1 MTNTVIAYHFLSSDG
16 TANGGYRPAPVGE
29 WEPEIPDP
37 VLCQRG
43 YHGSV
48 RVLDALKYATGPILQ
63 RCEYRGVVHGD
74 DKLVAVSRRALCR
87 ANATALLR
95 IFAVRCAEEA
105 LSRLAKPDP
114 RSLAACE
121 VASRHALG
129 QATDRELAAAWTAAW
144 AAAWT
149 AAWTAAGDAARAA
162 AGAAA
167 GAAAWD
173 AARDAAGD
181 AAWAAAWDAA
191 RDAAWAAAGAA
202 AWDAQNSWLE
212 SACLDLDWCGVPRE

>member
-1 MTNTVIAYHFLSSDG
+1 MTNTVIAYHFLASDG
-16 TANGGYRPAPVGE
+16 TAHGGYRPAPVGE

-37 VLCQRG
+37 VLCLRG

-48 RVLDALKYATGPILQ
+48 RVLDALTYATGPILQ
-63 RCEYRGVVHGD
+63 RCEYRGVVHGY

-129 QATDRELAAAWTAAW
+129 QATDRELAAAW
-144 AAAWT
+144 AAAG
-149 AAWTAAGDAARAA
+149 AAARAEARDAARAA
-162 AGAAA
+162 AWA
-167 GAAAWD
+167 
-173 AARDAAGD
+173 AARDAAWAAAGD
-181 AAWAAAWDAA
+181 AAWAAAWAAA
-191 RDAAWAAAGAA
+191 RDAARAAAGDA

>member
-129 QATDRELAAAWTAAW
+129 QATDRELAAAWTAA
-144 AAAWT
+144 
-149 AAWTAAGDAARAA
+149 G
-162 AGAAA
+162 
-167 GAAAWD
+167 D
-173 AARDAAGD
+173 AARDAAR
-181 AAWAAAWDAA
+181 AAA

-202 AWDAQNSWLE
+202 AWDAAGDAAWAAAGAAAWYAVGAAARAEAGTAAWAAQNSWLE

>member
-16 TANGGYRPAPVGE
+16 TAYGGYRPAPVGE

-63 RCEYRGVVHGD
+63 RCEYRGVVHGG

-129 QATDRELAAAWTAAW
+129 QATDRELAAA
-144 AAAWT
+144 
-149 AAWTAAGDAARAA
+149 RAA
-162 AGAAA
+162 AG
-167 GAAAWD
+167 
-173 AARDAAGD
+173 DAAGD
-181 AAWAAAWDAA
+181 AAWASAEGAAWDAA
-191 RDAAWAAAGAA
+191 VDSAWAAAGAAALASDEAAAWASAEGA

>member
-1 MTNTVIAYHFLSSDG
+1 MTNTVIAYHFLASDG
-16 TANGGYRPAPVGE
+16 TAYGGYRPAPVGE

-63 RCEYRGVVHGD
+63 RCEYRGVVHGGD
-74 DKLVAVSRRALCR
+74 QFVAVSRRALCR

-129 QATDRELAAAWTAAW
+129 QATDRELAAAR
-144 AAAWT
+144 AAAW
-149 AAWTAAGDAARAA
+149 
-162 AGAAA
+162 
-167 GAAAWD
+167 
-173 AARDAAGD
+173 DAAGD
-181 AAWAAAWDAA
+181 AAWASAEGAAWDAA
-191 RDAAWAAAGAA
+191 VDSAWAAAGAAALASDEAAAWASAEGA